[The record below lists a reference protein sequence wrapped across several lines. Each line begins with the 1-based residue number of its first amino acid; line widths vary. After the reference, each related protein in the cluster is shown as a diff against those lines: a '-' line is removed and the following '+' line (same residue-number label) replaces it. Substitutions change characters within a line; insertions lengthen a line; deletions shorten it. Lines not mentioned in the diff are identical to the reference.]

1 MAMKPRMAMEHPM
14 AKVRVYALALAM
26 TVAACAPGAGSI
38 QSASVMDQVA
48 ESYVRLVLAVGEHD
62 ADYVDAYYGPQEWRD
77 QVTAEPLGL
86 PAIASRADSLIER
99 LRAVEPPDQE
109 LERLRYTYLAT
120 QLGSLAA
127 RVAMLGGRRMTFD
140 EESRALYDA
149 VAPTNPGEYFL
160 SILEELDGLLPTG
173 GSIRERF
180 ASFRSGY
187 LIPPDRLDA
196 VFMRAI
202 EECRKRT
209 LGYVELPEGESFVV
223 EYVTN
228 QSWSGYNWYQGGYHS
243 LIQVN
248 VDFPSL
254 IDRAVDLACHEGYPG
269 HHTYNALL
277 EQNLV
282 NGRGW
287 PEYSVYALFSPQ
299 SLIAEGSANF
309 GIEMAFPGDERLE
322 FERDV
327 LFPLAGLDPATAASY
342 QRVQEL
348 MARMDYAGNEA
359 ARLYIDGD
367 VDADGAAD
375 WLVRY
380 AMYSP
385 GGARQRLRFIDQY
398 RSYVINYNLGLD
410 LVRDFVDGNG
420 ADPALDARWD
430 RFMRLLASPRLPGD
444 L

>member
-1 MAMKPRMAMEHPM
+1 M
-14 AKVRVYALALAM
+14 AKIKAYALAL
-26 TVAACAPGAGSI
+26 TVAGAACAPGSGSVG
-38 QSASVMDQVA
+38 SANAMDQIA

-62 ADYVDAYYGPQEWRD
+62 TDYVDAYYGPQEWRD
-77 QVTAEPLGL
+77 QVTSEQLGL
-86 PAIASRADSLIER
+86 PAIAARADTLIER
-99 LRAVEPPDQE
+99 LRALDPPDQE
-109 LERLRYTYLAT
+109 LEGLRYSYLGT

-127 RVAMLGGRRMTFD
+127 RVDMLGGRTMTFD

-149 VAPTNPGEYFL
+149 VAPTNPGEYYT
-160 SILEELDGLLPTG
+160 SILEELDALLPPG
-173 GSIRERF
+173 GSITERF
-180 ASFRSGY
+180 GAFRSAY
-187 LIPPDRLDA
+187 VIPPDRLDA
-196 VFMRAI
+196 VFTRAI
-202 EECRKRT
+202 EECRERT
-209 LGYVELPEGESFVV
+209 RLRVDLPDGESFVV
-223 EYVTN
+223 EYVTD

-277 EQNLV
+277 EHDLV

-299 SLIAEGSANF
+299 SFIAEGSANF
-309 GIEMAFPGDERLE
+309 GIEMAFPGNERLE

-327 LFPLAGLDPATAASY
+327 LFPLAGLDPVTAVSY
-342 QRVQEL
+342 YRVQEL
-348 MARMDYAGNEA
+348 INRMNYAGNEA

-367 VDADGAAD
+367 VDAEGAVA

-385 GGARQRLRFIDQY
+385 RGARQRLRFIDQY

-410 LVRDFVDGNG
+410 LVRDFVDADG

>member
-1 MAMKPRMAMEHPM
+1 MRKS
-14 AKVRVYALALAM
+14 RVYGLALAM
-26 TVAACAPGAGSI
+26 TLVACAPGAGSV
-38 QSASVMDQVA
+38 QSTSVMDQVA
-48 ESYVRLVLAVGEHD
+48 ESYVRLVLAVGEYD

-77 QVTAEPLGL
+77 EVTAEQLPL
-86 PAIASRADSLIER
+86 PAIASRANSLLEQ
-99 LRAVEPPDQE
+99 LRAVAPPEPE
-109 LERLRYTYLAT
+109 LERLRYTYLTT
-120 QLGSLAA
+120 QLGSLTA
-127 RVAMLGGRRMTFD
+127 RVEMLGGRTMTFD

-160 SILEELDGLLPTG
+160 SILEELDGLLPPG

-180 ASFRSGY
+180 SSFQSGY
-187 LIPPDRLDA
+187 MVPPDRLDA

-202 EECRKRT
+202 EECRERT
-209 LGYVELPEGESFVV
+209 LQYVALPEGESFVV
-223 EYVTN
+223 EYVTD

-299 SLIAEGSANF
+299 SFIAEGSANF
-309 GIEMAFPGDERLE
+309 GIEMAFPGEERLE

-342 QRVQEL
+342 YRVQQL

-367 VDADGAAD
+367 VDADGAVD

-385 GGARQRLRFIDQY
+385 GGARQRLRFVDQY
-398 RSYVINYNLGLD
+398 RSYVINYNLGRD
-410 LVRDFVDGNG
+410 LVREFVDGDG
-420 ADPALDARWD
+420 ADSAPDARWD

>member
-1 MAMKPRMAMEHPM
+1 M
-14 AKVRVYALALAM
+14 AKVRAYALAL
-26 TVAACAPGAGSI
+26 TVAGAACAPGSGSVG
-38 QSASVMDQVA
+38 SANAMDQIA

-62 ADYVDAYYGPQEWRD
+62 TDYVDAYYGPQEWRD
-77 QVTAEPLGL
+77 EVTSEQLGL
-86 PAIASRADSLIER
+86 PAIAARADTLIER
-99 LRAVEPPDQE
+99 LRALDPPDQK
-109 LERLRYTYLAT
+109 LEGLRYTYLGT

-127 RVAMLGGRRMTFD
+127 RVDMLGGRTMTFD

-149 VAPTNPGEYFL
+149 VAPTNPGEYYT
-160 SILEELDGLLPTG
+160 SILEELDALLPPG
-173 GSIRERF
+173 GSITERF
-180 ASFRSGY
+180 SAFRSAY
-187 LIPPDRLDA
+187 VIPPDRLDA
-196 VFMRAI
+196 VFTRAI
-202 EECRKRT
+202 EECRERT
-209 LGYVELPEGESFVV
+209 RLRVDLPDGESFVV
-223 EYVTN
+223 EYVTD

-277 EQNLV
+277 EHDLV

-299 SLIAEGSANF
+299 SFIAEGSANF
-309 GIEMAFPGDERLE
+309 GIEMAFPGNERLE

-327 LFPLAGLDPATAASY
+327 LFPLAGLDPVTAVSY
-342 QRVQEL
+342 YRVQGL
-348 MARMDYAGNEA
+348 INRMNYAGNEA

-367 VDADGAAD
+367 VDAEGAVA

-385 GGARQRLRFIDQY
+385 GGARQRLRFIDQF

-410 LVRDFVDGNG
+410 LVRDFVDADG

-430 RFMRLLASPRLPGD
+430 RFMRLLTSPRLPGD

>member
-1 MAMKPRMAMEHPM
+1 MRKS
-14 AKVRVYALALAM
+14 RVYALALAM
-26 TVAACAPGAGSI
+26 TLVACAPGAGSV
-38 QSASVMDQVA
+38 QSTSVMDQVA
-48 ESYVRLVLAVGEHD
+48 ESYVRLVLAVGEYD

-77 QVTAEPLGL
+77 EVTAEQLPL
-86 PAIASRADSLIER
+86 PAIASRANSLLEQ
-99 LRAVEPPDQE
+99 LRAVAPPEPE
-109 LERLRYTYLAT
+109 LERLRYTYLTT
-120 QLGSLAA
+120 QLGSLTA
-127 RVAMLGGRRMTFD
+127 RVEMLGGRTMTFD

-160 SILEELDGLLPTG
+160 SILEELDGLLPPG

-180 ASFRSGY
+180 SSFQSGY
-187 LIPPDRLDA
+187 VVPPDRLDA

-202 EECRKRT
+202 EECRERT
-209 LGYVELPEGESFVV
+209 LQFVELPEGESFVV
-223 EYVTN
+223 EYVTD

-299 SLIAEGSANF
+299 SFIAEGSANF
-309 GIEMAFPGDERLE
+309 GIEMAFPGEERLE

-342 QRVQEL
+342 YRVQQL

-367 VDADGAAD
+367 VDADGAVD

-385 GGARQRLRFIDQY
+385 GGARQRLRFVDQY
-398 RSYVINYNLGLD
+398 RSYVINYNLGRD
-410 LVRDFVDGNG
+410 LVREFVDGDG
-420 ADPALDARWD
+420 ADSAPDARWD

>member
-1 MAMKPRMAMEHPM
+1 MRKS
-14 AKVRVYALALAM
+14 RVYALALAM
-26 TVAACAPGAGSI
+26 TLVACAPGAGSV
-38 QSASVMDQVA
+38 QSTSVMDQVA
-48 ESYVRLVLAVGEHD
+48 ESYVRLVLAVGEYD
-62 ADYVDAYYGPQEWRD
+62 ADYVDAYYGPREWRD
-77 QVTAEPLGL
+77 EVTAEQLPL
-86 PAIASRADSLIER
+86 PAIASRANSLLEQ
-99 LRAVEPPDQE
+99 LRAVAPPEPE
-109 LERLRYTYLAT
+109 LERLRYTYLTT
-120 QLGSLAA
+120 QLGSLTA
-127 RVAMLGGRRMTFD
+127 RVEMLGGRTMTFD

-160 SILEELDGLLPTG
+160 SILEELDGLLPPG

-180 ASFRSGY
+180 SSFQSGY
-187 LIPPDRLDA
+187 VVPPDRLDA

-202 EECRKRT
+202 EECRERT
-209 LGYVELPEGESFVV
+209 LQYVVLPEGESFVV
-223 EYVTN
+223 EYVTD

-299 SLIAEGSANF
+299 SFIAEGSANF
-309 GIEMAFPGDERLE
+309 GIEMAFPGEERLE

-342 QRVQEL
+342 YRVQQL

-367 VDADGAAD
+367 VDADGAVD

-385 GGARQRLRFIDQY
+385 GGARQRLRFVDQY
-398 RSYVINYNLGLD
+398 RSYVINYNLGRD
-410 LVRDFVDGNG
+410 LVREFVDGDG
-420 ADPALDARWD
+420 ADSAPDARWD

>member
-1 MAMKPRMAMEHPM
+1 M
-14 AKVRVYALALAM
+14 AKVRAYALAL
-26 TVAACAPGAGSI
+26 TVAGAACTPVPGSV
-38 QSASVMDQVA
+38 ASTNVIDRVA
-48 ESYVRLVLAVGEHD
+48 DSYVRLVLAVGEHD

-77 QVTAEPLGL
+77 EVTAEQLGL
-86 PAIASRADSLIER
+86 PAIAARADALIDR
-99 LRAVEPPDQE
+99 LRALDPPAQE
-109 LERLRYTYLAT
+109 LERLRYTYLGT

-127 RVAMLGGRRMTFD
+127 RVDMLGGRTMTFD

-149 VAPTNPGEYFL
+149 VAPTNPGEYYA
-160 SILEELDGLLPTG
+160 SILDELDALLPPG
-173 GSIRERF
+173 GSITERF
-180 ASFRSGY
+180 GSFRSAY
-187 LIPPDRLDA
+187 VIPPDRLDA

-202 EECRKRT
+202 EECRERT
-209 LGYVELPEGESFVV
+209 RSYVDLPDGESFVV
-223 EYVTN
+223 EYVTD

-248 VDFPSL
+248 VDFPTL

-277 EQNLV
+277 EHDLV
-282 NGRGW
+282 NGKGW

-309 GIEMAFPGDERLE
+309 GIEMAFPGNERLE

-327 LFPLAGLDPATAASY
+327 LFPLAGLDATTAASY
-342 QRVQEL
+342 YRVQEL
-348 MARMDYAGNEA
+348 IARMNYAGNEA

-367 VDADGAAD
+367 VDADEAAA

-385 GGARQRLRFIDQY
+385 GGARQHLRFIDQY

-410 LVRDFVDGNG
+410 LVRDFVDADG

-430 RFMRLLASPRLPGD
+430 RFMQLLASPRLPGD

>member
-1 MAMKPRMAMEHPM
+1 
-14 AKVRVYALALAM
+14 
-26 TVAACAPGAGSI
+26 
-38 QSASVMDQVA
+38 
-48 ESYVRLVLAVGEHD
+48 
-62 ADYVDAYYGPQEWRD
+62 
-77 QVTAEPLGL
+77 
-86 PAIASRADSLIER
+86 
-99 LRAVEPPDQE
+99 
-109 LERLRYTYLAT
+109 
-120 QLGSLAA
+120 
-127 RVAMLGGRRMTFD
+127 
-140 EESRALYDA
+140 
-149 VAPTNPGEYFL
+149 
-160 SILEELDGLLPTG
+160 
-173 GSIRERF
+173 
-180 ASFRSGY
+180 
-187 LIPPDRLDA
+187 
-196 VFMRAI
+196 
-202 EECRKRT
+202 
-209 LGYVELPEGESFVV
+209 VV

-228 QSWSGYNWYQGGYHS
+228 QSWSGYNWYQGSHHS

-282 NGRGW
+282 NERGW

-348 MARMDYAGNEA
+348 MARMNFAGNEA

-367 VDADGAAD
+367 ADEDAAVA

-385 GGARQRLRFIDQY
+385 GGARQQLRFVDQY
-398 RSYVINYNLGLD
+398 RSYVINYNLGLE
-410 LVRDFVDGNG
+410 LVREFVDGNG
-420 ADPALDARWD
+420 ADPAPDARWD

>member
-1 MAMKPRMAMEHPM
+1 MNTRMVAPM
-14 AKVRVYALALAM
+14 AKLRAFALALAAAS
-26 TVAACAPGAGSI
+26 AACSPG
-38 QSASVMDQVA
+38 SASVGYQSVIDGVA

-62 ADYVDAYYGPQEWRD
+62 EDYVDAYYGPEEWRD
-77 QVTAEPLGL
+77 EVTAEQLGL
-86 PAIASRADSLIER
+86 PAIAARADALIDR
-99 LRAVEPPDQE
+99 LRAVDPPDQE

-127 RVAMLGGRRMTFD
+127 RVDMLGGRTMTFD

-149 VAPTNPGEYFL
+149 VAPTNPGEYYL
-160 SILEELDGLLPTG
+160 SILEELDDLLPSG
-173 GSIRERF
+173 GSIAERF
-180 ASFRSGY
+180 QWFQSGFV
-187 LIPPDRLDA
+187 IPPNRLDA
-196 VFMRAI
+196 VFTRAI
-202 EECRKRT
+202 EECRART
-209 LGYVELPEGESFVV
+209 RGHVELPEGESFVV
-223 EYVTN
+223 EYVTD
-228 QSWSGYNWYQGGYHS
+228 QSWSGYNWYQGGYQS

-248 VDFPSL
+248 VDFPSS

-269 HHTYNALL
+269 HHTYNVLL
-277 EQNLV
+277 ERNLV
-282 NGRGW
+282 NERGW
-287 PEYSVYALFSPQ
+287 PEFSVYALFSPQ

-309 GIEMAFPGDERLE
+309 GIEMAFPADERLV

-342 QRVQEL
+342 YRVQEL
-348 MARMDYAGNEA
+348 MARVNYAGNEA

-367 VDADGAAD
+367 VDADGAVA

-410 LVRDFVDGNG
+410 LVRDFVDGDG
-420 ADPALDARWD
+420 ADPATDARWE

>member
-1 MAMKPRMAMEHPM
+1 MV
-14 AKVRVYALALAM
+14 KVRALALAL
-26 TVAACAPGAGSI
+26 TVAGAACTPG
-38 QSASVMDQVA
+38 SASVGSQVVMDQVA

-77 QVTAEPLGL
+77 EVTAEQLGL
-86 PAIASRADSLIER
+86 PAIAARADTLIDR
-99 LRAVEPPDQE
+99 LRTLDPPDQG
-109 LERLRYTYLAT
+109 LERLRYNYLST

-127 RVAMLGGRRMTFD
+127 RVDMLAGRTMTFD

-149 VAPTNPGEYFL
+149 VAPTNPGEYYL
-160 SILEELDGLLPTG
+160 SILEELDDLLPSG
-173 GSIRERF
+173 GSIAERF
-180 ASFRSGY
+180 GWFQSGFV
-187 LIPPDRLDA
+187 IPPDRLDV
-196 VFMRAI
+196 VFTRAI
-202 EECRKRT
+202 EECRERT
-209 LGYVELPEGESFVV
+209 LRQVDLPDGESFVL
-223 EYVTN
+223 EYVTD
-228 QSWSGYNWYQGGYHS
+228 QSWSGYNWYQGGYQS

-248 VDFPSL
+248 VDFPSS

-277 EQNLV
+277 ELNLV

-287 PEYSVYALFSPQ
+287 PEFSVYALFSPQ

-309 GIEMAFPGDERLE
+309 GIEMAFPGDERLT

-342 QRVQEL
+342 YRVQEL
-348 MARMDYAGNEA
+348 MARMSYAGNEA

-367 VDADGAAD
+367 VDAGGAVA

-410 LVRDFVDGNG
+410 LVRDFVDGDG
-420 ADPALDARWD
+420 ADPAPDARWD
-430 RFMRLLASPRLPGD
+430 RFLGLLTSPRLPGD

>member
-1 MAMKPRMAMEHPM
+1 MEVPM
-14 AKVRVYALALAM
+14 VKVRALALAL
-26 TVAACAPGAGSI
+26 TVAGAACTPG
-38 QSASVMDQVA
+38 SASVGSQVVMDQVA

-62 ADYVDAYYGPQEWRD
+62 ADYVDAYYGPQKWRD
-77 QVTAEPLGL
+77 EVTVEQLGL
-86 PAIASRADSLIER
+86 PAIAAQADTLIDR
-99 LRAVEPPDQE
+99 LRTLDPPDQG
-109 LERLRYTYLAT
+109 LERLRYNYLST

-127 RVAMLGGRRMTFD
+127 RVDMLAGRTMTFD

-149 VAPTNPGEYFL
+149 VAPTNPGEYYL
-160 SILEELDGLLPTG
+160 SILEELDDLLPSG
-173 GSIRERF
+173 GSIAERLGW
-180 ASFRSGY
+180 FRSGFV
-187 LIPPDRLDA
+187 IPPDRLDA
-196 VFMRAI
+196 VFTRAI
-202 EECRKRT
+202 EECRERT
-209 LGYVELPEGESFVV
+209 LRQVDLPDGESFVL
-223 EYVTN
+223 EYVTD
-228 QSWSGYNWYQGGYHS
+228 QSWSGYNWYQGGYQS

-248 VDFPSL
+248 VDFPSS

-277 EQNLV
+277 ELNLV

-287 PEYSVYALFSPQ
+287 PEFSVYALFSPQ

-309 GIEMAFPGDERLE
+309 GIEMAFPGDERLT

-327 LFPLAGLDPATAASY
+327 LSPLAGLEPATAASY
-342 QRVQEL
+342 YRVQEL
-348 MARMDYAGNEA
+348 MARMSYAGNEA

-367 VDADGAAD
+367 VDADGAVA

-410 LVRDFVDGNG
+410 LVRDFVDGDG
-420 ADPALDARWD
+420 ADPAPDARWD
-430 RFMRLLASPRLPGD
+430 RFLGLLTSPRLPGD

>member
-1 MAMKPRMAMEHPM
+1 MRKS
-14 AKVRVYALALAM
+14 RVYALALAM
-26 TVAACAPGAGSI
+26 TLVACAPGAGSV
-38 QSASVMDQVA
+38 QSTSVMDEVA
-48 ESYVRLVLAVGEHD
+48 ESYVRLVLAVGEYD

-77 QVTAEPLGL
+77 EVTAEQLPL
-86 PAIASRADSLIER
+86 PAIASRANSLLEK
-99 LRAVEPPDQE
+99 LRAVAPPEPE
-109 LERLRYTYLAT
+109 LERLRYTYLTT
-120 QLGSLAA
+120 QLGSLTA
-127 RVAMLGGRRMTFD
+127 RVEMLGGRTMTFD
-140 EESRALYDA
+140 EESRALYGA

-160 SILEELDGLLPTG
+160 AILEELDALLPPG

-180 ASFRSGY
+180 SSFQAGY
-187 LIPPDRLDA
+187 VVPPDRLDA

-202 EECRKRT
+202 EECRERT
-209 LGYVELPEGESFVV
+209 LQYVELPEGESFVV
-223 EYVTN
+223 EYVTD

-282 NGRGW
+282 NQRGW

-309 GIEMAFPGDERLE
+309 GIEMAFPGEERLE

-367 VDADGAAD
+367 VDVDGAVA

-385 GGARQRLRFIDQY
+385 GGARQRLRFVDQY

-410 LVRDFVDGNG
+410 LVREFVDGDG
-420 ADPALDARWD
+420 ADSALAARWD

>member
-1 MAMKPRMAMEHPM
+1 M
-14 AKVRVYALALAM
+14 AKLRVYALALAM
-26 TVAACAPGAGSI
+26 TVATCAPGAGST
-38 QSASVMDQVA
+38 QSASVMNQIA

-62 ADYVDAYYGPQEWRD
+62 TDYVDAYYGPQEWRD
-77 QVTAEPLGL
+77 EVIAEQLRL
-86 PAIASRADSLIER
+86 PAIAARADTLIDR
-99 LRAVEPPDQE
+99 LRALDPPDQE
-109 LERLRYTYLAT
+109 LEGLRYTYLGT

-127 RVAMLGGRRMTFD
+127 RVDMLGGRTMTFD

-160 SILEELDGLLPTG
+160 SILEELDGLLPPG
-173 GSIRERF
+173 GSIRERLG
-180 ASFRSGY
+180 SFRTGY
-187 LIPPDRLDA
+187 VIPPDRLDA

-202 EECRKRT
+202 EECRERT
-209 LGYVELPEGESFVV
+209 RRYVGLPDGENFVV
-223 EYVTN
+223 EYVTD

-277 EQNLV
+277 EHNLV
-282 NGRGW
+282 NGREW

-309 GIEMAFPGDERLE
+309 GIEMAFPGNERLE
-322 FERDV
+322 FERDI
-327 LFPLAGLDPATAASY
+327 LFPLAGLDPTTATSY
-342 QRVQEL
+342 YRVQEL

-367 VDADGAAD
+367 VDADGAAE

-410 LVRDFVDGNG
+410 LVRDFVDVDG
-420 ADPALDARWD
+420 ADPAPDARWD

>member
-1 MAMKPRMAMEHPM
+1 MRKS
-14 AKVRVYALALAM
+14 RVYALALAM
-26 TVAACAPGAGSI
+26 TLVACAPGAGSV
-38 QSASVMDQVA
+38 QSTSVMDQVA
-48 ESYVRLVLAVGEHD
+48 ESYVRLVLAVGEYD

-77 QVTAEPLGL
+77 EVAAEQLPL
-86 PAIASRADSLIER
+86 PAIASRANSLLDQ
-99 LRAVEPPDQE
+99 LRAVAPPEPE
-109 LERLRYTYLAT
+109 LERLRYTYLTT
-120 QLGSLAA
+120 QLGSLTA
-127 RVAMLGGRRMTFD
+127 RVEMLGGRTMTFD

-160 SILEELDGLLPTG
+160 SILEELDGLLPPG

-180 ASFRSGY
+180 SSFQSGY
-187 LIPPDRLDA
+187 VVPPDRLDA

-202 EECRKRT
+202 EECRERT
-209 LGYVELPEGESFVV
+209 LQYVALPEGESFVV
-223 EYVTN
+223 EYVTD

-299 SLIAEGSANF
+299 SFIAEGSANF
-309 GIEMAFPGDERLE
+309 GIEMAFPGEERLE

-342 QRVQEL
+342 YRVQQL

-367 VDADGAAD
+367 VDADGAVD

-385 GGARQRLRFIDQY
+385 GGARQRLRFVDQY
-398 RSYVINYNLGLD
+398 RSYVINYNLGRD
-410 LVRDFVDGNG
+410 LVREFVDGDG
-420 ADPALDARWD
+420 ADSAPDARWD

>member
-1 MAMKPRMAMEHPM
+1 MEHPM
-14 AKVRVYALALAM
+14 ARLRVYALALAM
-26 TVAACAPGAGSI
+26 TLAACVPGAGS
-38 QSASVMDQVA
+38 QSATVMDEVA

-62 ADYVDAYYGPQEWRD
+62 TDYVDAYYGPQEWRD
-77 QVTAEPLGL
+77 EVTAEQLGL
-86 PAIASRADSLIER
+86 SAIAARADALIER
-99 LRAVEPPDQE
+99 LRAVDAPDQE

-120 QLGSLAA
+120 QLGSLTA
-127 RVAMLGGRRMTFD
+127 RVDMLGGRTMTFD

-149 VAPTNPGEYFL
+149 VAPTNPGEYYA
-160 SILEELDGLLPTG
+160 SILEELDDVLPPG
-173 GSIRERF
+173 GSITERF
-180 ASFRSGY
+180 GAFRSAY
-187 LIPPDRLDA
+187 VIPPDRLDA

-202 EECRKRT
+202 EECRERT
-209 LGYVELPEGESFVV
+209 LEYVDLPEGESFVV
-223 EYVTN
+223 EYVTD

-277 EQNLV
+277 EHDLV
-282 NGRGW
+282 NERGW

-299 SLIAEGSANF
+299 SFIAEGSANF
-309 GIEMAFPGDERLE
+309 GIEMAFPGNERLE

-327 LFPLAGLDPATAASY
+327 LFPIAGLDPSTAESY
-342 QRVQEL
+342 YRVQDL
-348 MARMDYAGNEA
+348 VARMNYAGNEA

-367 VDADGAAD
+367 VDADGAVD

-385 GGARQRLRFIDQY
+385 GGARQRLRFVDQY

-410 LVRDFVDGNG
+410 LVRDYVDGDGTDG
-420 ADPALDARWD
+420 ARAGATPDVRWD

>member
-1 MAMKPRMAMEHPM
+1 M
-14 AKVRVYALALAM
+14 AKLRISALALAM
-26 TVAACAPGAGSI
+26 TVAACGPSAGSM
-38 QSASVMDQVA
+38 QSTSVMDEVA

-62 ADYVDAYYGPQEWRD
+62 ADYVDAFYGPQEWRD
-77 QVTAEPLGL
+77 EVTGERLGL
-86 PAIASRADSLIER
+86 PGIAARADSVIDR
-99 LRAVEPPDQE
+99 LRALEPPDQG
-109 LERLRYTYLAT
+109 LERLRYTYLTT

-127 RVAMLGGRRMTFD
+127 RVDMLGGRTMTFD

-149 VAPTNPGEYFL
+149 VAPTNSGEYFL
-160 SILEELDGLLPTG
+160 SILEELDGLLPPG

-180 ASFRSGY
+180 GSFQSGY
-187 LIPPDRLDA
+187 VIPPDRLDA

-202 EECRKRT
+202 EECRERT
-209 LGYVELPEGESFVV
+209 RGYVDLPEGESFVV
-223 EYVTN
+223 EYVTD

-277 EQNLV
+277 ESNLV
-282 NGRGW
+282 NERGW

-299 SLIAEGSANF
+299 SFIAEGSANF
-309 GIEMAFPGDERLE
+309 GIEMAFPGDERVE

-342 QRVQEL
+342 YRVQDL

-367 VDADGAAD
+367 VDADGAVD

-398 RSYVINYNLGLD
+398 RSYVINYNLGRD
-410 LVRDFVDGNG
+410 LVREFVDGDG
-420 ADPALDARWD
+420 ADPARDARWD

>member
-1 MAMKPRMAMEHPM
+1 MRKS
-14 AKVRVYALALAM
+14 RVYGLALAM
-26 TVAACAPGAGSI
+26 TLVACAPGAGSV
-38 QSASVMDQVA
+38 QSTSVMDQVA
-48 ESYVRLVLAVGEHD
+48 ESYVRLVLAVGEYD

-77 QVTAEPLGL
+77 EVTAEQLPL
-86 PAIASRADSLIER
+86 PAIASRANSLLEQ
-99 LRAVEPPDQE
+99 LRAVAPPEPE
-109 LERLRYTYLAT
+109 LERLRYTYLTT
-120 QLGSLAA
+120 QLGSLTA
-127 RVAMLGGRRMTFD
+127 RVEMLGGRTMTFD

-160 SILEELDGLLPTG
+160 SILEELDGLLPPG

-180 ASFRSGY
+180 SSFQSGY
-187 LIPPDRLDA
+187 VVPPDRLDA

-202 EECRKRT
+202 EECRERT
-209 LGYVELPEGESFVV
+209 LQYVALPEGESFVV
-223 EYVTN
+223 EYVTD

-299 SLIAEGSANF
+299 SFIAEGSANF
-309 GIEMAFPGDERLE
+309 GIEMAFPGEERLE

-342 QRVQEL
+342 YRVQQL

-367 VDADGAAD
+367 VDADGAVD

-385 GGARQRLRFIDQY
+385 GGARQRLRFVDQY
-398 RSYVINYNLGLD
+398 RSYVINYNLGRD
-410 LVRDFVDGNG
+410 LVREFVDGDG
-420 ADPALDARWD
+420 ADSAPDARWD

>member
-1 MAMKPRMAMEHPM
+1 
-14 AKVRVYALALAM
+14 
-26 TVAACAPGAGSI
+26 
-38 QSASVMDQVA
+38 MDQVA

-77 QVTAEPLGL
+77 EVTAEQLGL
-86 PAIASRADSLIER
+86 PAIAARADTLIDR
-99 LRAVEPPDQE
+99 LRTLDPPDQG
-109 LERLRYTYLAT
+109 LERLRYNYLST

-127 RVAMLGGRRMTFD
+127 RVDMLAGRTMTFD

-149 VAPTNPGEYFL
+149 VAPTNPGEYYL
-160 SILEELDGLLPTG
+160 SILEELDDLLPSG
-173 GSIRERF
+173 GSIAERF
-180 ASFRSGY
+180 GWFQSGFV
-187 LIPPDRLDA
+187 IPPDRLDV
-196 VFMRAI
+196 VFTRAI
-202 EECRKRT
+202 EECRERT
-209 LGYVELPEGESFVV
+209 LRQVDLPDGESFVL
-223 EYVTN
+223 EYVTD
-228 QSWSGYNWYQGGYHS
+228 QSWSGYNWYQGGYQS

-248 VDFPSL
+248 VDFPSS

-277 EQNLV
+277 ELNLV

-287 PEYSVYALFSPQ
+287 PEFSVYALFSPQ

-309 GIEMAFPGDERLE
+309 GIEMAFPGDERLT

-342 QRVQEL
+342 YRVQEL
-348 MARMDYAGNEA
+348 MARMSYAGNEA

-367 VDADGAAD
+367 VDAGGAVA

-410 LVRDFVDGNG
+410 LVRDFVDGDG
-420 ADPALDARWD
+420 ADPAPDARWD
-430 RFMRLLASPRLPGD
+430 RFLGLLTSPRLPGD

>member
-1 MAMKPRMAMEHPM
+1 MRKS
-14 AKVRVYALALAM
+14 RVYGLALAM
-26 TVAACAPGAGSI
+26 TLVACAPGAGSV
-38 QSASVMDQVA
+38 QSTSVMDQVA
-48 ESYVRLVLAVGEHD
+48 ESYVRLVLAVGEYD

-77 QVTAEPLGL
+77 EVTAEQLPL
-86 PAIASRADSLIER
+86 PAIASRANSVLEK
-99 LRAVEPPDQE
+99 LRAVAPPEPE
-109 LERLRYTYLAT
+109 LERLRYTYLTT
-120 QLGSLAA
+120 QLGSLTA
-127 RVAMLGGRRMTFD
+127 RVEMLGGRTMTFD

-149 VAPTNPGEYFL
+149 VAPTNPGEYFF
-160 SILEELDGLLPTG
+160 SILEELDGLLPPG

-180 ASFRSGY
+180 SSFQSGY
-187 LIPPDRLDA
+187 MVPPDRLDA

-202 EECRKRT
+202 EECRERT
-209 LGYVELPEGESFVV
+209 LQYVELPEGESFVV
-223 EYVTN
+223 EYVTD

-299 SLIAEGSANF
+299 SFIAEGSANF
-309 GIEMAFPGDERLE
+309 GIEMAFPGEERLE

-342 QRVQEL
+342 YRVQQL

-367 VDADGAAD
+367 VDADGAVD

-385 GGARQRLRFIDQY
+385 GGARQRLRFVDQY
-398 RSYVINYNLGLD
+398 RSYVINYNLGRD
-410 LVRDFVDGNG
+410 LVREFVDGDG
-420 ADPALDARWD
+420 ADSAPDARWD

>member
-1 MAMKPRMAMEHPM
+1 MRKS
-14 AKVRVYALALAM
+14 RVYALALAM
-26 TVAACAPGAGSI
+26 TLVACAPGAGSV
-38 QSASVMDQVA
+38 QSTSVMDQVA
-48 ESYVRLVLAVGEHD
+48 ESYVRLVLAVGEYD
-62 ADYVDAYYGPQEWRD
+62 ADYVDAYYGPREWRD
-77 QVTAEPLGL
+77 EVTAEQLPL
-86 PAIASRADSLIER
+86 PAIASRANSLLEQ
-99 LRAVEPPDQE
+99 LRAVAPPEPE
-109 LERLRYTYLAT
+109 LERLRYTYLTT
-120 QLGSLAA
+120 QLGSLTA
-127 RVAMLGGRRMTFD
+127 RVEMLGGRTMTFD

-160 SILEELDGLLPTG
+160 SILEELDGFLPPG

-180 ASFRSGY
+180 SSFQSGY
-187 LIPPDRLDA
+187 VVPPDRLDA

-202 EECRKRT
+202 EECRERT
-209 LGYVELPEGESFVV
+209 LQYVVLPEGESFVV
-223 EYVTN
+223 EYVTD

-299 SLIAEGSANF
+299 SFIAEGSANF
-309 GIEMAFPGDERLE
+309 GIEMAFPGEERLE

-342 QRVQEL
+342 YRVQQL

-367 VDADGAAD
+367 VDADGAVD

-385 GGARQRLRFIDQY
+385 GGARQRLRFVDQY
-398 RSYVINYNLGLD
+398 RSYVINYNLGRD
-410 LVRDFVDGNG
+410 LVREFVDGDG
-420 ADPALDARWD
+420 ADSAPDARWD
-430 RFMRLLASPRLPGD
+430 RFMRLLASPKLPGD

>member
-1 MAMKPRMAMEHPM
+1 MESLM
-14 AKVRVYALALAM
+14 TKVRAFALAL
-26 TVAACAPGAGSI
+26 TVAGAACTPGSASVGS
-38 QSASVMDQVA
+38 QSVMDQVA

-62 ADYVDAYYGPQEWRD
+62 ADYVDAYYGPQGWRD
-77 QVTAEPLGL
+77 EVTAEQLGL
-86 PAIASRADSLIER
+86 PAIAARADTLIDR
-99 LRAVEPPDQE
+99 LLALDPPSQE
-109 LERLRYTYLAT
+109 LERLRYTYLGT

-127 RVAMLGGRRMTFD
+127 RVDMLGGRTMTFD

-149 VAPTNPGEYFL
+149 VAPTNPGEYYL
-160 SILEELDGLLPTG
+160 SILEELDDLLPSG

-180 ASFRSGY
+180 GWFQSGY
-187 LIPPDRLDA
+187 VIPPDRLDA
-196 VFMRAI
+196 VFTRAI
-202 EECRKRT
+202 AECRERT
-209 LGYVELPEGESFVV
+209 LRQVDLPDGESFVL
-223 EYVTN
+223 EYVTD

-248 VDFPSL
+248 VDFPSS

-269 HHTYNALL
+269 HHTYNVLL
-277 EQNLV
+277 EHNLV

-287 PEYSVYALFSPQ
+287 PEFSVYALFSPQ
-299 SLIAEGSANF
+299 SLVAEGSANF
-309 GIEMAFPGDERLE
+309 GIEMTFPGDERLT

-327 LFPLAGLDPATAASY
+327 LFPLAGLDPTTAASY
-342 QRVQEL
+342 YRVQEL
-348 MARMDYAGNEA
+348 MARMNYAGNEA

-367 VDADGAAD
+367 VDADGAVA

-380 AMYSP
+380 AMYGP

-410 LVRDFVDGNG
+410 LVRDFVVGDG
-420 ADPALDARWD
+420 ADSAPDARWD
-430 RFMRLLASPRLPGD
+430 RFLGLLTSPRLPGD

>member
-1 MAMKPRMAMEHPM
+1 
-14 AKVRVYALALAM
+14 
-26 TVAACAPGAGSI
+26 
-38 QSASVMDQVA
+38 
-48 ESYVRLVLAVGEHD
+48 
-62 ADYVDAYYGPQEWRD
+62 
-77 QVTAEPLGL
+77 
-86 PAIASRADSLIER
+86 
-99 LRAVEPPDQE
+99 
-109 LERLRYTYLAT
+109 
-120 QLGSLAA
+120 
-127 RVAMLGGRRMTFD
+127 MTFD

-160 SILEELDGLLPTG
+160 SILEDLDGLLPPG
-173 GSIRERF
+173 GSLRERLG
-180 ASFRSGY
+180 SFQRAY

-202 EECRKRT
+202 EECRRRT
-209 LGYVELPEGESFVV
+209 LEFVDLPEGESFVV

-228 QSWSGYNWYQGGYHS
+228 QSWSGYNWYQGSHHS

-282 NGRGW
+282 NERGW

-342 QRVQEL
+342 HRVQEL
-348 MARMDYAGNEA
+348 MARMNFAGNEA

-367 VDADGAAD
+367 GDEAAAVA

-385 GGARQRLRFIDQY
+385 GGARQQLRFVDQY
-398 RSYVINYNLGLD
+398 RSYVINYNLGLE

-420 ADPALDARWD
+420 ADPAPDARWD

>member
-1 MAMKPRMAMEHPM
+1 MAQL
-14 AKVRVYALALAM
+14 RVCALTLAM

-38 QSASVMDQVA
+38 QSTSVMDQVA

-77 QVTAEPLGL
+77 EVTAEQLQL
-86 PAIASRADSLIER
+86 PAIASRADALIER

-127 RVAMLGGRRMTFD
+127 RVDMLGGRRMTFD

-160 SILEELDGLLPTG
+160 SSLEELDGLLPPG

-180 ASFRSGY
+180 GSFRSGY
-187 LIPPDRLDA
+187 MIPPDRLDA

-202 EECRKRT
+202 EECRERT
-209 LGYVELPEGESFVV
+209 LGHVELPEGESFVV
-223 EYVTN
+223 EYVTD

-277 EQNLV
+277 EHNLV

-299 SLIAEGSANF
+299 SLVAEGSANF

-348 MARMDYAGNEA
+348 MARMDYAGNKA

-367 VDADGAAD
+367 VDTDGG
-375 WLVRY
+375 
-380 AMYSP
+380 P
-385 GGARQRLRFIDQY
+385 
-398 RSYVINYNLGLD
+398 
-410 LVRDFVDGNG
+410 
-420 ADPALDARWD
+420 
-430 RFMRLLASPRLPGD
+430 
-444 L
+444 

>member
-1 MAMKPRMAMEHPM
+1 MVKL
-14 AKVRVYALALAM
+14 RVYPLASAM
-26 TVAACAPGAGSI
+26 TLVACAPGAGSV
-38 QSASVMDQVA
+38 QSTSVVDQIA

-62 ADYVDAYYGPQEWRD
+62 TDYVDAFYGPQEWRD
-77 QVTAEPLGL
+77 EVTAEQLGL
-86 PAIASRADSLIER
+86 PAIVARTDSVIDR
-99 LRAVEPPDQE
+99 LRALEPPDQE
-109 LERLRYTYLAT
+109 LERLRYTYLTT

-127 RVAMLGGRRMTFD
+127 RVDMLGGRTMTFD
-140 EESRALYDA
+140 EESQALYDA

-160 SILEELDGLLPTG
+160 SILEELDGLLPPG
-173 GSIRERF
+173 RSIRERLGAF
-180 ASFRSGY
+180 QSAY
-187 LIPPDRLDA
+187 VIPPDRLDA
-196 VFMRAI
+196 VFTRAI
-202 EECRKRT
+202 EECRDRT
-209 LGYVELPEGESFVV
+209 RRQVDLPEGESFVV
-223 EYVTN
+223 EYVTD

-269 HHTYNALL
+269 HHTYNVLL
-277 EQNLV
+277 EHNLV

-287 PEYSVYALFSPQ
+287 PEYSVYALFSPL

-309 GIEMAFPGDERLE
+309 GIEMVFPGDERVE
-322 FERDV
+322 FEREV

-342 QRVQEL
+342 YRLQEL

-410 LVRDFVDGNG
+410 LVREFVDGNG
-420 ADPALDARWD
+420 ADLALDARWD

-444 L
+444 LQSPGPP

>member
-1 MAMKPRMAMEHPM
+1 MDSLVAPILNLRA
-14 AKVRVYALALAM
+14 YALALA
-26 TVAACAPGAGSI
+26 VAGAACTSG
-38 QSASVMDQVA
+38 SASVASQSVMDDVA
-48 ESYVRLVLAVGEHD
+48 ESYVRLVLALGEHD

-77 QVTAEPLGL
+77 QVTAEQLGL
-86 PAIASRADSLIER
+86 PTIAARADALIDR
-99 LRAVEPPDQE
+99 LGAFDPPGQE
-109 LERLRYTYLAT
+109 LERLRYTYLTT
-120 QLGSLAA
+120 QLGSLTA
-127 RVAMLGGRRMTFD
+127 RVDMLGGRTMTFD

-149 VAPTNPGEYFL
+149 VAPTNPGEYYL
-160 SILEELDGLLPTG
+160 SILEELDNLLPPG
-173 GSIRERF
+173 GSISERF
-180 ASFRSGY
+180 GWFQSGY
-187 LIPPDRLDA
+187 VIPPDRLDA
-196 VFMRAI
+196 VFTRAI
-202 EECRKRT
+202 EECRERT
-209 LGYVELPEGESFVV
+209 LRQVELPDGENFVL
-223 EYVTN
+223 EYVTD
-228 QSWSGYNWYQGGYHS
+228 QSWSGYNWYQGEYQS

-248 VDFPSL
+248 VDFPSS

-282 NGRGW
+282 NDRGW
-287 PEYSVYALFSPQ
+287 PEFSVYALFSPQ

-309 GIEMAFPGDERLE
+309 GIEMAFPGDERLA

-327 LFPLAGLDPATAASY
+327 LFPLAGLDPATAESY
-342 QRVQEL
+342 YRVQKL
-348 MARMDYAGNEA
+348 MARMNYAGNEA

-367 VDADGAAD
+367 VDADGAVA

-410 LVRDFVDGNG
+410 LVRDFVDGGG
-420 ADPALDARWD
+420 ADPDPNARWD
-430 RFMRLLASPRLPGD
+430 RFMRLLTSPRLPGG

>member
-1 MAMKPRMAMEHPM
+1 MRKS
-14 AKVRVYALALAM
+14 RVYGLALAM
-26 TVAACAPGAGSI
+26 TLVACAPGAGSV
-38 QSASVMDQVA
+38 QSTSVMDQVA
-48 ESYVRLVLAVGEHD
+48 ESYVRLVLAVGEYD

-77 QVTAEPLGL
+77 EVTAEQLPL
-86 PAIASRADSLIER
+86 PAIASRANSLLEK
-99 LRAVEPPDQE
+99 LRAVAPPEPE
-109 LERLRYTYLAT
+109 LERLRYTYLTT
-120 QLGSLAA
+120 QLGSLTA
-127 RVAMLGGRRMTFD
+127 RVEMLGGRTMTFD

-160 SILEELDGLLPTG
+160 SILEELDGLLPPG

-180 ASFRSGY
+180 SSFQSGY
-187 LIPPDRLDA
+187 MVPPDRLDA

-202 EECRKRT
+202 EECRERT
-209 LGYVELPEGESFVV
+209 LQYVELPEGESFVV
-223 EYVTN
+223 EYVTD

-299 SLIAEGSANF
+299 SFIAEGSANF
-309 GIEMAFPGDERLE
+309 GIEMAFPGEERLE

-342 QRVQEL
+342 YRVQQL

-367 VDADGAAD
+367 VDADGAVD

-385 GGARQRLRFIDQY
+385 GGARQRLRFVDQY
-398 RSYVINYNLGLD
+398 RSYVINYNLGRD
-410 LVRDFVDGNG
+410 LVREFVDGDG
-420 ADPALDARWD
+420 ADSAPDARWD

>member
-1 MAMKPRMAMEHPM
+1 MNTRMVAPM
-14 AKVRVYALALAM
+14 AKLRSFALALAAAS
-26 TVAACAPGAGSI
+26 AACSPG
-38 QSASVMDQVA
+38 SASVGYQSVIDGVA

-62 ADYVDAYYGPQEWRD
+62 EDYVDAYYGPEEWRD
-77 QVTAEPLGL
+77 EVTAEQLGL
-86 PAIASRADSLIER
+86 PAIAARADALIDQ
-99 LRAVEPPDQE
+99 LRAVDPPDQE
-109 LERLRYTYLAT
+109 LERLRYTYLVT

-127 RVAMLGGRRMTFD
+127 RVDMLGGRTMTFD

-149 VAPTNPGEYFL
+149 VAPTNPGEYYL
-160 SILEELDGLLPTG
+160 SILEELDDLLPSG
-173 GSIRERF
+173 GSISERF
-180 ASFRSGY
+180 QWFQSGFV
-187 LIPPDRLDA
+187 IPPNRLDA
-196 VFMRAI
+196 VFTRAI
-202 EECRKRT
+202 EECSVRT
-209 LGYVELPEGESFVV
+209 RGHVELPEGESFVV

-228 QSWSGYNWYQGGYHS
+228 QSWSGYNWSQGGYQS

-248 VDFPSL
+248 VDFPSS
-254 IDRAVDLACHEGYPG
+254 IARAVALACHEGYPG
-269 HHTYNALL
+269 HHTYNVLL
-277 EQNLV
+277 EHNLV
-282 NGRGW
+282 NEKGW
-287 PEYSVYALFSPQ
+287 PEFSVYALFSPQ

-309 GIEMAFPGDERLE
+309 GIEMAFPADERLA

-342 QRVQEL
+342 YQVQEL
-348 MARMDYAGNEA
+348 MARVNYAGNEA

-367 VDADGAAD
+367 VDADGAVA

-410 LVRDFVDGNG
+410 LVRDFVDFDG
-420 ADPALDARWD
+420 ADPATDARWE
-430 RFMRLLASPRLPGD
+430 RFMRLLASPRLPGS